1 MAEEMTK
8 ITVVLST
15 DLVERVRNACAA
27 RGERL
32 AHVFTKGLQGQ
43 VRAME
48 HSNGQKFKPR
58 RKALQ
63 VGRPTKAVVGV
74 LWGLAMAGCSHGLQE
89 VGFAVPDAQD
99 KIHHI
104 VTRDVASSR
113 WSVNQP
119 HTAGQFHCT
128 KKRSSE
134 EMAVLRQ
141 DGNEHTWYTG
151 CTPTSQM
158 PQHQYALTADQSIA
172 SLVQGPVSAAM
183 ISAGVAFAGHQ
194 IGRGL
199 GKSGDTVNNA
209 NSNEAEGG
217 KGGSVNQ
224 NNGNTSTR
232 SITQTNNNTVKV
244 GK

>member
-1 MAEEMTK
+1 MK
-8 ITVVLST
+8 SLLIVGLIVLTS
-15 DLVERVRNACAA
+15 
-27 RGERL
+27 
-32 AHVFTKGLQGQ
+32 
-43 VRAME
+43 
-48 HSNGQKFKPR
+48 
-58 RKALQ
+58 
-63 VGRPTKAVVGV
+63 
-74 LWGLAMAGCSHGLQE
+74 CSHGLQE
-89 VGFAVPDAQD
+89 VGFAIPDD
-99 KIHHI
+99 KDGVHHI

-128 KKRSSE
+128 KKVSSE

-141 DGNEHTWYTG
+141 DGNEHTWYRG

-158 PQHQYALTADQSIA
+158 PQHQYALTADQSNA

-199 GKSGDTVNNA
+199 RNSGDVNTNNNA
-209 NSNEAEGG
+209 TSSQGG
-217 KGGSVNQ
+217 QGGSGGSVNQ

-232 SITQTNNNTVKV
+232 SITQNNVNNIKVK
-244 GK
+244 

>member
-1 MAEEMTK
+1 MKQIM
-8 ITVVLST
+8 ILVL
-15 DLVERVRNACAA
+15 A
-27 RGERL
+27 
-32 AHVFTKGLQGQ
+32 
-43 VRAME
+43 
-48 HSNGQKFKPR
+48 
-58 RKALQ
+58 
-63 VGRPTKAVVGV
+63 
-74 LWGLAMAGCSHGLQE
+74 GLAVGCSHGLQE

-128 KKRSSE
+128 KKRTSE

-199 GKSGDTVNNA
+199 GRSGDTVT

-217 KGGSVNQ
+217 KGGSINQ

-232 SITQTNNNTVKV
+232 SITQTNNNMVKV